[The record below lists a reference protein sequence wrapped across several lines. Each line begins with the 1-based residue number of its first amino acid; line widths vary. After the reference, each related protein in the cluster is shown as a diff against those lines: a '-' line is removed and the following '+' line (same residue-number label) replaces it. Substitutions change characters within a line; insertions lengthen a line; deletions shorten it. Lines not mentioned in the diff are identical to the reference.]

1 MSEQDNDRLLDR
13 IKQELDE
20 SSEHLDAATLSRL
33 TQIRSRALEAATK
46 PKWSWQL
53 PTLAMGSTAAVV
65 AITISLTWTPA
76 MMQQTSLEDLALL
89 SANETF
95 EMIDEVEFYQWLSDE
110 NYHG

>member
-13 IKQELDE
+13 IKQELDA

-33 TQIRSRALEAATK
+33 TQIRNQALEVTTQ

-53 PTLAMGSTAAVV
+53 PSLAMGSTAAVV
-65 AITISLTWTPA
+65 VVTISLMGTPTLT
-76 MMQQTSLEDLALL
+76 QQTSLEDLSLL
-89 SANETF
+89 SANESF
-95 EMIDEVEFYQWLSDE
+95 ELIDEVEFYQWLSDE